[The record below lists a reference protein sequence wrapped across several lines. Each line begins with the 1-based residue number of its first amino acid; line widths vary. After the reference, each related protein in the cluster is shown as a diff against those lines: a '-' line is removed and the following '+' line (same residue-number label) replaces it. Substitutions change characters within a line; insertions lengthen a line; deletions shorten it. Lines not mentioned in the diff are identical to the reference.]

1 MLFGS
6 RLIWINARRWRHPI
20 SPLQDVVGIRVKGHA
35 EMNDS
40 YMSAALAVLTGAGML
55 MGGAGLAEAG
65 QDFTL
70 SNGIQAS
77 QTLNFD
83 KFNTS
88 LGTLNSVDITLS
100 NSITGGVASVSITG
114 GEGGTISD
122 EVSGTLLIT
131 GPGATTLFSAASS
144 ESASCSFNGPGSCS
158 NSGDQSNPT
167 FDPNPATVTTDLL
180 AFEGTGTFG
189 LNASLND
196 VQENPTSD
204 GIGISPQYS
213 FTYLWSGTIDVT
225 YNYTPTVEAPEPASF
240 ALLATAVGGLGLLT
254 RRRRA
259 R

>member
-88 LGTLNSVDITLS
+88 DSVCEKACATKNSRVKVMINFIMIVL
-100 NSITGGVASVSITG
+100 
-114 GEGGTISD
+114 
-122 EVSGTLLIT
+122 
-131 GPGATTLFSAASS
+131 
-144 ESASCSFNGPGSCS
+144 
-158 NSGDQSNPT
+158 
-167 FDPNPATVTTDLL
+167 
-180 AFEGTGTFG
+180 
-189 LNASLND
+189 
-196 VQENPTSD
+196 
-204 GIGISPQYS
+204 Y
-213 FTYLWSGTIDVT
+213 Y
-225 YNYTPTVEAPEPASF
+225 
-240 ALLATAVGGLGLLT
+240 
-254 RRRRA
+254 
-259 R
+259 